1 MSKIFAF
8 AAPRMKAVAALLAAG
23 GAGLAYS
30 LGLPAW
36 VTILASILIAP
47 TVVYKI
53 PNIPTP

>member
-1 MSKIFAF
+1 
-8 AAPRMKAVAALLAAG
+8 MKAVAALLASG